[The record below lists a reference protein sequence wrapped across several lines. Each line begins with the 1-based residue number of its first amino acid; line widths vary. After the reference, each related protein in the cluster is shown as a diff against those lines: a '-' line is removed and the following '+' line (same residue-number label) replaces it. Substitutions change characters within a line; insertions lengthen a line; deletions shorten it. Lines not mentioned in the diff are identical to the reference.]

1 MAIER
6 KAHKMVITL
15 ENVLPADA
23 IALKKMFEYME
34 TLGHMGSSRMCSF
47 YADGDGSF
55 HPKITIDYP
64 IELPEVEEI
73 DGIVK
78 WNEKEKRLE
87 GGRVGVHQG
96 DFCID
101 SDSIAW
107 KIYHDPEP
115 EGYVREKNP
124 LEGALKLKSSI
135 SPIQDK

>member
-1 MAIER
+1 MIER

-15 ENVLPADA
+15 DNVLPADA

-34 TLGHMGSSRMCSF
+34 SLGNWGSSRMCSF

-55 HPKITIDYP
+55 RPKVTIDYP
-64 IELPEVEEI
+64 MELPEVEEI

-87 GGRVGVHQG
+87 GGNRGVYQG

-107 KIYHDPEP
+107 KIYHDE
-115 EGYVREKNP
+115 
-124 LEGALKLKSSI
+124 
-135 SPIQDK
+135 